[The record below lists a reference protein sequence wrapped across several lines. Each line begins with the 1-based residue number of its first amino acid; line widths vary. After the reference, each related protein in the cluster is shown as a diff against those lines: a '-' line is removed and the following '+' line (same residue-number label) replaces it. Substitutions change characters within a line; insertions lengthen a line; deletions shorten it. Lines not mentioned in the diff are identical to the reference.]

1 MDSVPDS
8 LRPNQDQHPQNMK
21 TFYALSLSLLFALS
35 THAQECS
42 HDLGPGLIPITQD
55 TVLPNGSYWVCSGV
69 TVEFSDFTFAWV
81 ESDCNV
87 TISGG
92 LGNYSFKPNCN
103 VTLTSNAFNNIVVY
117 DNSTTVVD
125 NGSNTYPTVCT
136 EVTYGYASAPV
147 GGCDIAAGID
157 QTISADRPAYY
168 PNPANGTLNISGAA
182 NKTVVIRDMT
192 GRTVL
197 HRSAAEG
204 PVDISTVPPGTYF
217 VTMPDGGKEVT
228 GRVVVF

>member
-1 MDSVPDS
+1 M
-8 LRPNQDQHPQNMK
+8 
-21 TFYALSLSLLFALS
+21 
-35 THAQECS
+35 
-42 HDLGPGLIPITQD
+42 IPITQD

-92 LGNYSFKPNCN
+92 LGNYSFKPNCD